1 MENEDIHQ
9 RNTRNAKNLHI
20 AIYWNLLS
28 QIFAKTQRNRSL
40 ERIKYDIKKIQSLVT
55 LDKFIYIFLIFFLA
69 VM

>member
-9 RNTRNAKNLHI
+9 HNTRNAKIRHI

-55 LDKFIYIFLIFFLA
+55 LDKCIYIFLIFFLA